1 MRNTSL
7 FLLFMLI
14 VTSFSLYASEE
25 PLPTMQEL
33 VDNHEIRLKSWLSS
47 ETTNSDKKNDTA
59 LSINQSVILF
69 IDISTPRWFTDG
81 TVIENISIPNI
92 LAQQRNLQ
100 ATNYSQMEGDQT
112 WSHQRW
118 EIPLFPQK
126 TGQFMVP
133 SIGIKITVSVETGK
147 NVRGILFTQPHRFSA
162 QRPTVKMTAPEEWVI
177 SSDAILTQ
185 TWEILTSKIT
195 TKESAKAIF
204 TVGDTV
210 TRQVSLQASNSLAI
224 LLPSLIPIQQDKA
237 VLTYTNP
244 VQLKDMSNRGE
255 HTALRKESETYILQN
270 GGKITLPSIIM
281 PYWNTTTQQS
291 EILLLKGKTIQV
303 KHSLASWLKAYW
315 ALLALALTFIVFFVF
330 LIKKIANY
338 HQTNPYPDWLLFF
351 QSILR
356 HSSPEIRLY
365 LYRRLFQKTKLLEL
379 KKYQVKNQKE
389 WKVECENMQTSTIA
403 THRLC
408 RLWLNIQ
415 RNKRK

>member
-1 MRNTSL
+1 MRRTSL

-47 ETTNSDKKNDTA
+47 KTINSDKKNDSA
-59 LSINQSVILF
+59 ISINQSVILF

-81 TVIENISIPNI
+81 TVIENISIQNI

-338 HQTNPYPDWLLFF
+338 YQTNPYPDWLLFF

>member
-1 MRNTSL
+1 MRRTSL

-47 ETTNSDKKNDTA
+47 ETINSDKKNDSA
-59 LSINQSVILF
+59 ISINQSVILF

-81 TVIENISIPNI
+81 TVIENISIQNI

-118 EIPLFPQK
+118 EIPLFPQQ

-133 SIGIKITVSVETGK
+133 SIGIKITVSVATGK
-147 NVRGILFTQPHRFSA
+147 NVQGVLFTQPHRFSA

-270 GGKITLPSIIM
+270 GGKTTLPSIIM

-315 ALLALALTFIVFFVF
+315 ALFALALTIIVFLVF

-338 HQTNPYPDWLLFF
+338 YQTNPYPDWLLFF